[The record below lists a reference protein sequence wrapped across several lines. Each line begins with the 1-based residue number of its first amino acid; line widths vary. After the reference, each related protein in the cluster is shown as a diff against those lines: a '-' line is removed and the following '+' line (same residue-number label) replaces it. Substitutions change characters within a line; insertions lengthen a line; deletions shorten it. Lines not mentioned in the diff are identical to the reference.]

1 MQHQLK
7 SRVPKCQL
15 VNSYASD
22 TARFAARRVHDH
34 TLEIQDESSIAI
46 KKRAIGQL
54 VSSSS
59 SSSLYFFYHR
69 SKSFKWDSRGF
80 LMILQV
86 VLGVVICL
94 CLPSWRWREMMRN

>member
-59 SSSLYFFYHR
+59 SSLYFFYHR